1 MQNDNNSND
10 PLVAWVMQNV
20 NEFEQWRAENFKASW
35 GEFYRAWRGIY
46 KESDKARQ
54 SERSRLIPPDLSQ
67 AIEVAVADIEEA
79 AFGRKNWIDIE
90 DDIKDETPE
99 KALVQQLLEDY
110 ELDKVQDG
118 MAESIL
124 HGAVYGTAIGKV
136 VVKEKSFKSPTENGI
151 EESKEIRV
159 VFEPVDPNNFVI
171 DPAATTID
179 EALGCAQIIIKPIH
193 GIKAKQESGVYYKGE
208 LGACNDDMVSQ
219 LDGLQRPQ
227 NTEGMCKI
235 VEWHGLVPK
244 VLLKKKTGSVAD
256 LPDSPEMVEAIVTI
270 ANETFRLKAVEN
282 PFLMKDR
289 SFIAYQHDKIPNSF
303 FGRGIAE
310 KGWHPHK
317 ALEAEMRGR
326 IDAMAF
332 SIHPMVAMDA
342 SKVPRGEKFTIF
354 PGKTILT
361 NGNPAEA
368 IQPLKFNPPDL
379 ASFKATND
387 YERMTQ
393 MATGS
398 MDSAAGGAISSRN
411 NTASGMSMILQG
423 AIKRSKRTMRNAEQN
438 FLDEWVRKSAWRYMQ
453 FAPERYPSMDL
464 KFKVHST
471 MGLLA
476 REFEQGQIT
485 QLLNTTPPGSPTYL
499 MLMKSFYENSTLTT
513 KEEMLELLE
522 QQLQSSLQPQPDPKA
537 EFDAKKL
544 ELEALRSEA
553 DANKKNAEGQL
564 ATAKI
569 DLVDA
574 DILKITEDLER
585 KEFDSV
591 SQATHNTTV
600 HNHSKAS

>member
-1 MQNDNNSND
+1 
-10 PLVAWVMQNV
+10 
-20 NEFEQWRAENFKASW
+20 
-35 GEFYRAWRGIY
+35 
-46 KESDKARQ
+46 
-54 SERSRLIPPDLSQ
+54 
-67 AIEVAVADIEEA
+67 
-79 AFGRKNWIDIE
+79 
-90 DDIKDETPE
+90 
-99 KALVQQLLEDY
+99 
-110 ELDKVQDG
+110 

-136 VVKEKSFKSPTENGI
+136 VVKEKSFKFPTENGI

-471 MGLLA
+471 MG
-476 REFEQGQIT
+476 
-485 QLLNTTPPGSPTYL
+485 
-499 MLMKSFYENSTLTT
+499 YENSTLTT